1 VHEQVNPKTQMSGL
15 ISGASC
21 VIVTIF
27 LLPTLFYLPTA
38 TLSGVI
44 FMAALGLLHE
54 LPHDLTFMINCRA
67 WKDLLLMA
75 TTFFTTMFFSLEL
88 GTAFAV
94 LLSLII
100 TIKQSSSPRITI
112 LVSQC
117 IHSDIGSW
125 EGGGLNV

>member
-1 VHEQVNPKTQMSGL
+1 MSGL